1 MDDDLGNSGASFLRV
16 SGMCRSPD
24 SSGKPVT
31 RDGRIFPGSTG
42 DIRSTRGPVQKRRRR
57 GADLQRI
64 AGNCCPK
71 PTYCGLRLVN
81 LYIYIMKIE
90 SQIEKISRFGHLE
103 LLANQIVEGFI
114 SGMHKS
120 PFHGFSAE
128 FAEHKVYNA
137 GESTKHIDWKLFAKT
152 DRLYT
157 KRFEEETNLRCHLI
171 IDNSSSMH
179 YPKLDAGVPFFRSKI
194 GFAVLASAVLMNL
207 LKKQRDAVGL
217 SVYSDAYEYYAPE
230 KGSDRHHRMLL
241 SKLEDMLINPKQARQ
256 TDTITFL
263 HQIAEKMHRRS
274 MIILFT
280 DMFQPEDED
289 KLVSALQHLRH
300 NKHKVVLF
308 HVLEQEKE
316 LQFAFDNA
324 PRKFIDVETGE
335 EINIFADNIR
345 ENYEKEVGRYFQ
357 SLALRCAQNQIRYV
371 PVAVEG
377 DFDKILMTYLA
388 EKQLFG

>member
-1 MDDDLGNSGASFLRV
+1 MN
-16 SGMCRSPD
+16 
-24 SSGKPVT
+24 
-31 RDGRIFPGSTG
+31 
-42 DIRSTRGPVQKRRRR
+42 
-57 GADLQRI
+57 
-64 AGNCCPK
+64 
-71 PTYCGLRLVN
+71 
-81 LYIYIMKIE
+81 IE
-90 SQIEKISRFGHLE
+90 SQIEKISSFQHLE
-103 LLANQIVEGFI
+103 LLANQVVEGFI

-157 KRFEEETNLRCHLI
+157 KRYEEETNLRCHLI

-179 YPKLDAGVPFFRSKI
+179 YPKLRKEQPFYENKI
-194 GFAVLASAVLMNL
+194 GFSVLASAVLMNL

-217 SVYSDAYEYYAPE
+217 SLYSDTYEYYAPE

-241 SKLEDMLINPKQARQ
+241 SKLEQLLEKPKETKA

-280 DMFQPEDED
+280 DMFQSSNEEA
-289 KLVSALQHLRH
+289 LFNALQHLKH

-308 HVLEQEKE
+308 HVVDNNTE
-316 LQFAFDNA
+316 LNFDFDNA
-324 PRKFIDVETGE
+324 PRKFIDLETGDE
-335 EINIFADNIR
+335 VNIFADNIKDS
-345 ENYEKEVGRYFQ
+345 YEKKVSNYFKRISQ
-357 SLALRCAQNQIRYV
+357 TCAQNKIKYV
-371 PVAVEG
+371 SISVDDNFE
-377 DFDKILMTYLA
+377 KILTTYLV
-388 EKQLFG
+388 EKQTFG